1 MLENRQLRSS
11 TLSISNQNKY
21 AKPSR
26 HAVHVVMTAHITSVI
41 ASDTLNTAAAR
52 KQIKDLKMRGRI
64 ISINYAG
71 A

>member
-1 MLENRQLRSS
+1 
-11 TLSISNQNKY
+11 
-21 AKPSR
+21 
-26 HAVHVVMTAHITSVI
+26 MTAHITSVI